1 MDEEFFRDRLRFF
14 RNQKKISAREMSLA
28 LGQNETFINKIETGR
43 SSTTISSFLN
53 ICDYL
58 CVSPSDFFNAEVKSS
73 TEDAREMT
81 RLFRGLSPR
90 QSKYVLELLRDLAEC
105 TKKLT

>member
-1 MDEEFFRDRLRFF
+1 
-14 RNQKKISAREMSLA
+14 MSLA

-58 CVSPSDFFNAEVKSS
+58 RVSPSDFFNTEIKSS
-73 TEDAREMT
+73 AGDAQEMT
-81 RLFRGLSPR
+81 RLFRSLSPR
-90 QSKYVLELLRDLAEC
+90 QSKYMLELLRDLAEC
-105 TKKLT
+105 AEERT

>member
-1 MDEEFFRDRLRFF
+1 
-14 RNQKKISAREMSLA
+14 MSLA

-43 SSTTISSFLN
+43 SFTTISSFLN

-81 RLFRGLSPR
+81 RLFRRLSPR

-105 TKKLT
+105 TKKRT

>member
-58 CVSPSDFFNAEVKSS
+58 RVSPSDFFNTEIKSS
-73 TEDAREMT
+73 AEDAQEMM
-81 RLFRGLSPR
+81 RLFRSLSPR
-90 QSKYVLELLRDLAEC
+90 QSKYMLELLRDLAEC
-105 TKKLT
+105 AEERT